1 MNIISVY
8 RQFPTNDD
16 CIAHLEQV
24 RWSGKP
30 ACPYCQAQQSTPASK
45 EHRHHCNSCNTTFSV
60 TVRTIFH
67 HSHLPLQKWFLAVS
81 LVLNAKKGIAARQL
95 ARDLEVNKNT
105 AWRMAMKIREAMS
118 ESDQR
123 IILSGLVE
131 MDETYVGGKPR
142 PGSGGEPPKRG
153 RGTKKTPV
161 IGMVERGGRVKAGVA
176 KKDALTA
183 PKLSALVRRNV
194 DIANTILI
202 TDEYKGYLGIKSF
215 MPHETV
221 VHSQWYVDGFRHT
234 NNVESFWALLKRG
247 IVGQYHKV
255 SLRYLPKYIDE
266 FCYRHNNRGQE
277 DLFALTLNRSVQ
289 TNPVKP

>member
-1 MNIISVY
+1 MNIVQVY

-16 CIAHLEQV
+16 CIVHLEQV
-24 RWSGKP
+24 RWSGSP
-30 ACPYCQAQQSTPASK
+30 TCPYCQAQQSTPVTTG
-45 EHRHHCNSCNTTFSV
+45 HRHHCNSCNTTFSV

-105 AWRMAMKIREAMS
+105 AWRMAMKIRGAMRES
-118 ESDQR
+118 EQR
-123 IILSGLVE
+123 GLLQGLVE

-142 PGSGGEPPKRG
+142 PGASGKPPKRG

-161 IGMVERGGRVKAGVA
+161 VGMIERGGRVKAGVA
-176 KKDALTA
+176 KNDALTA

-194 DIANTILI
+194 DIANAILI

-221 VHSQWYVDGFRHT
+221 VHSEWYVEGFRHT
-234 NNVESFWALLKRG
+234 NNMESFWALLKRG
-247 IVGQYHKV
+247 IIGQYHKV
-255 SLRYLPKYIDE
+255 SLRYLPRYIDE
-266 FCYRHNNRGQE
+266 FCYRHNNRGQD
-277 DLFALTLNRSVQ
+277 DLFAMTLSRSVR
-289 TNPVKP
+289 TSPVNP